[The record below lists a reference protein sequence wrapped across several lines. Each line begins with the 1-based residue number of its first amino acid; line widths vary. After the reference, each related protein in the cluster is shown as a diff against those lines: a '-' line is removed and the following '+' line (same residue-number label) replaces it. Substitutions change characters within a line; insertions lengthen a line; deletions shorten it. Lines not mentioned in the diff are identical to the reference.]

1 MDNLVEPGP
10 ARRLERMQ
18 IVYRNEIKIAVC
30 RGIFAA
36 QTSRPGS
43 ERE

>member
-1 MDNLVEPGP
+1 MDNLIEPRP
-10 ARRLERMQ
+10 AGRLERMQ
-18 IVYRNEIKIAVC
+18 IVYRNEIKIVVC

-36 QTSRPGS
+36 QTSRPRS

>member
-1 MDNLVEPGP
+1 VAGVFESVE
-10 ARRLERMQ
+10 
-18 IVYRNEIKIAVC
+18 IVYCDEIKIAVC
-30 RGIFAA
+30 RGVFAA